1 MFQQAN
7 FALDLSK
14 QPFTKVQVID
24 KDAISQSM
32 EAIIMTSKG
41 ERVFKPNF
49 GSTLTANIFKLMTE
63 RKGEEIL
70 DYLISL
76 LRLYEKRITIYD
88 DKCTID
94 IDTDRHILTL
104 NIAYS
109 IKYVAITQILFFKRK
124 MMF

>member
-41 ERVFKPNF
+41 ERVFNPNF